1 MLGPGAVLNS
11 ILSAVLMPYLITIP
25 VTEMPTVPSLHVF
38 CLQFVS
44 CYVLGDFGLYLGH
57 RIQHENEFLWRKFHS
72 VHHRLKTPTAVST
85 IYIDPVDMLLQASL
99 PMLLATVTVQA
110 HPLVF
115 LFYSFA
121 RVAENTFNHSGL
133 DSPWVRFITLKFLPL
148 RASVRHHDEHH
159 RYSGYSG
166 NAKNYGEGLW
176 IWDSLLGTSRKTT
189 KPKSQ

>member
-11 ILSAVLMPYLITIP
+11 VLSALLMPYLIATP
-25 VTEMPTVPSLHVF
+25 VTEMSPVPSLRVF
-38 CLQFVS
+38 CLQFLS
-44 CYVLGDFGLYLGH
+44 CYVLGDLGLYLGH
-57 RIQHENEFLWRKFHS
+57 RVQHENEFLWRKFHS

-99 PMLLATVTVQA
+99 PMLLATVATQA

-115 LFYSFA
+115 LAYSFA
-121 RVAENTFNHSGL
+121 RVAENTFNHTGL
-133 DSPWVRFITLKFLPL
+133 DSPWVRLVTLKFMPL

-176 IWDSLLGTSRKTT
+176 IWDSLLGTSRKAT
-189 KPKSQ
+189 KSKTG

>member
-1 MLGPGAVLNS
+1 MLGPGAVLNC
-11 ILSAVLMPYLITIP
+11 ILSAMLMPYLIATP
-25 VTEMPTVPSLHVF
+25 LAEMPAVPTLRRF
-38 CLQFVS
+38 CVQFVS

-57 RIQHENEFLWRKFHS
+57 RVQHENEFLWRKFHS

-99 PMLLATVTVQA
+99 PMLLATVATQA

-115 LFYSFA
+115 LAYSFA
-121 RVAENTFNHSGL
+121 RVAENTFNHAGL
-133 DSPWVRFITLKFLPL
+133 DSPWVRLVTLKFLPL

-176 IWDSLLGTSRKTT
+176 IWDALLGTSRKATT
-189 KPKSQ
+189 FKSG